1 MRRLLELVAMR
12 GVPCHPRNVRA
23 ADADIGKFA
32 VAQARQFTQ
41 ALIVAL
47 PLLDEADE
55 CGKHSVLLSL
65 RSPAESPA
73 NDFVG
78 KIGILG
84 YLKSGIVA
92 LQLGEKRIAYYTDY

>member
-1 MRRLLELVAMR
+1 MR
-12 GVPCHPRNVRA
+12 GVPCDPRNIRA

-55 CGKHSVLLSL
+55 CGKHSILLSFV
-65 RSPAESPA
+65 SPATSPG

-78 KIGILG
+78 KIGILDH
-84 YLKSGIVA
+84 LKSGIVA
-92 LQLGEKRIAYYTDY
+92 LQLGEKCIAYYTDY